1 MSHPLDSAYLKL
13 VRAVEHLEQTEAETQ
28 RFVESNPYVPIVD
41 YDFESMEHLVR
52 IRVIGE
58 PPMRLGLL
66 AGDTIHNL
74 RSALDHLIY
83 QLAALDPDTAR
94 GDKTQYPIFDDPE
107 KFDAMPTYY
116 LEGVPDRYRA
126 MLRTAQPYNPRYALL
141 GPLARLDNR
150 DKHRLVEPIAGSTLM
165 ATLYPDPPDSIYDI
179 RGADRVVY
187 FEDGAVLARFR
198 SYGHVTVEV
207 RDFTYYIRFG
217 PQAQV
222 GLGTDGMRLLVDRIA
237 EILASFRAAFD

>member
-28 RFVESNPYVPIVD
+28 RFVDSNPYVPIID
-41 YDFESMEHLVR
+41 YNFESLEHTLRVR
-52 IRVIGE
+52 VLGE
-58 PPMRLGLL
+58 PPMHLGLL

-74 RSALDHLIY
+74 RSALDHLVY
-83 QLAALDPDTAR
+83 QLAALDPDVPR
-94 GDKTQYPIFDDPE
+94 GSKTQYPIFDEPE

-126 MLRTAQPYNPRYALL
+126 LLRVAQPYNPRYALL

-150 DKHRLVEPIAGSTLM
+150 DKHRIVEPVAASATM
-165 ATLYPDPPDSIYDI
+165 STLYPDPPDSIYEIQGFD
-179 RGADRVVY
+179 GVVY
-187 FEDGAVLARFR
+187 FEDGAVLGRFH
-198 SYGHVTVEV
+198 SHGHVTVDI
-207 RDFTYYIRFG
+207 RDFTYYVRFG
-217 PQAQV
+217 PREQA

-237 EILASFRAAFD
+237 EILASFRVAFD